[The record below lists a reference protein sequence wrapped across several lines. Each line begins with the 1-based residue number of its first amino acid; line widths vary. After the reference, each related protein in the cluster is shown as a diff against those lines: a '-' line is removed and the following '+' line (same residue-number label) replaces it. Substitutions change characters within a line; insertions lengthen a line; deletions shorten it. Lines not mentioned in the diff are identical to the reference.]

1 MAIDYQKRLAALTGE
16 LEALGLDAFLCGN
29 PFNRRY
35 LTGFTARD
43 HGIEESSGLL
53 LAPRQGAAML
63 LTDFRYRL
71 QAENDAPWL
80 AVKEYERGLTP
91 LLQELLPALAIK
103 SLAIEADYTLVS
115 QYQAMSRSLEEKGVR
130 LHPLEGL
137 VEKYRQ
143 CKDEA
148 ELALIR
154 RSVALNERVFQE
166 IFAGIAPG
174 QSEREI
180 ALALETRMRQ
190 LGAEGPSFPTIVAAG
205 ASAALP
211 HAVPGLEAVAEGSP
225 ITIDMGLIL
234 DGYCSDMTRSFVL
247 GQADGRY
254 AEIHR
259 LVRRAQLAGLAA
271 LKADVS
277 GKEVDAAARRV
288 IAEAGYGEYFGHSL
302 GHGVGLQVHEAP
314 RLSSRSEAPLQDGMV
329 VTVEPGIY
337 LPGWGGVRLEVMAVV
352 REGGCEV
359 LGTDTTWLDL
369 EDA

>member
-1 MAIDYQKRLAALTGE
+1 MAIDYQKRLAALTSE
-16 LEALGLDAFLCGN
+16 LDRLGLDALLCGN

-35 LTGFTARD
+35 LSGFTARD

-53 LAPRQGAAML
+53 LVPRQGPVML

-71 QAENDAPWL
+71 QAESDAPWL
-80 AVKEYERGLTP
+80 AVKVYERGLTP
-91 LLQELLPALAIK
+91 LLQDLLPALAIK
-103 SLAIEADYTLVS
+103 NLAIEADYTLLS
-115 QYQAMSRSLEEKGVR
+115 QYQSMSRNLEEKGVR

-148 ELALIR
+148 ELELIR
-154 RSVALNERVFQE
+154 RSVACNERVFQE
-166 IFAGIAPG
+166 IFAGITAG
-174 QSEREI
+174 QREVDI

-190 LGAEGPSFPTIVAAG
+190 LGAEGASFPTIVAAS
-205 ASAALP
+205 ANAALP
-211 HAVPGLEAVAEGSP
+211 HAVPGNEPVAAGRP

-234 DGYCSDMTRSFVL
+234 DGYCSDMTRSFVC

-254 AEIHR
+254 LEIHR

-271 LKADVS
+271 LKAGVS
-277 GKEVDAAARRV
+277 GKAVDATARRV
-288 IAEAGYGEYFGHSL
+288 IEEAGYGEYFGHSL

-314 RLSSRSEAPLQDGMV
+314 RLSSRNEAPLQDGMV

-352 REGGCEV
+352 RAQGCEV
-359 LGTDTTWLDL
+359 LGTDTTWLDI
-369 EDA
+369 